1 MTPLLM
7 LLVQPRP
14 PAAGISFH
22 RAAVQ
27 PIRYHLALPEG
38 WTSAR
43 TWPVVVAIPDAHRDF
58 EANLR
63 RFVAAR
69 GSRPYILVA
78 PEVVTCGGVSGQ
90 VSPPH
95 TYSPAEWARIRQAG
109 DFEFDDACLAAV
121 LAEVQARWKGEP
133 RACLTGW
140 EAGGHTVWAQ
150 AFRHPERWRAVA
162 VVSPNYQGRGLS
174 EAAPSRDPSR
184 SALPLKVFW
193 CGSPGEEEAPA
204 YPFLRAQAARALAE
218 ARAHGFAPAPDTV
231 VPGAPHGPACGAV
244 LGWFDHLR
252 AGERP

>member
-7 LLVQPRP
+7 LLLP
-14 PAAGISFH
+14 PPTAAPGISFH
-22 RAAVQ
+22 RAAAQ

-69 GSRPYILVA
+69 GPRPYILVA

-95 TYSPAEWARIRQAG
+95 TYSPAEWARIHQAG
-109 DFEFDDACLAAV
+109 DFEYDDASFSAV

-133 RACLTGW
+133 GAFLTGW
-140 EAGGHTVWAQ
+140 EAGAHTVWAQ

-162 VVSPNYQGRGLS
+162 VVSPNYQGRGVS
-174 EAAPSRDPSR
+174 EALFSKDPAR
-184 SALPLKVFW
+184 GGLPLKIFW
-193 CGSPGEEEAPA
+193 CGAPSEEEAKG
-204 YPFLRAQAARALAE
+204 YPFFRAQAARALSE
-218 ARAHGFAPAPDTV
+218 ARGHGFAPEPDVV
-231 VPGAPHGPACGAV
+231 VPGAPHGPACEAV
-244 LGWFDHLR
+244 LGWFDR
-252 AGERP
+252 IRSGARP